1 MVKKQSVSGDENCWK
16 AVESPFMNYIIMD
29 YIIKM
34 WSFPTAGGFWWK
46 VERFFERALWRP
58 ALPGNIFE
66 NGPLRCFM
74 MQNIKFGISTSTKFQ
89 VALSLILSL
98 LLFKPA
104 PLYIL
109 DEVKFRIYGVCG
121 KGTWESSIL

>member
-1 MVKKQSVSGDENCWK
+1 
-16 AVESPFMNYIIMD
+16 
-29 YIIKM
+29 
-34 WSFPTAGGFWWK
+34 
-46 VERFFERALWRP
+46 
-58 ALPGNIFE
+58 
-66 NGPLRCFM
+66 M